1 MKRMWLAVGLIAAV
15 VLISAGALFLLTGIK
30 NDFDSKFD
38 SLYLL
43 VESGDSAAAA
53 SAAKELTEYWMERHH
68 TLCRIV
74 RHGQLDQITLAVAR
88 FEPLAVYGERG
99 ELAAEITR
107 CKLLLEDI
115 WDSELPT
122 LTNIF

>member
-15 VLISAGALFLLTGIK
+15 IIISAGALALLTSIK
-30 NDFDSKFD
+30 NDFDAQFD
-38 SLYLL
+38 SLYEL
-43 VESGDSAAAA
+43 VKSGDNAAAAAAA
-53 SAAKELTEYWMERHH
+53 SELTEYWMERHH

-88 FEPLAVYGERG
+88 FEPLALYGERG

-122 LTNIF
+122 FTNIF

>member
-1 MKRMWLAVGLIAAV
+1 MKRMWLALGLIAAV
-15 VLISAGALFLLTGIK
+15 VGISSGALILLTGIK
-30 NDFDSKFD
+30 SDFDARFEE
-38 SLYLL
+38 LYEL
-43 VESGDSAAAA
+43 VESGDNAAAA
-53 SAAKELTEYWMERHH
+53 AKAKELTDYWMDKHH

-74 RHGQLDQITLAVAR
+74 RHAQLDQITLAVAR
-88 FEPLAVYGERG
+88 FEPLALYGERG

-122 LTNIF
+122 FTNIF

>member
-1 MKRMWLAVGLIAAV
+1 MWLALGLIVAV
-15 VLISAGALFLLTGIK
+15 IVVSSGALFLLTGIK
-30 NDFDSKFD
+30 NDFDARFD
-38 SLYLL
+38 SLYRL
-43 VESGDSAAAA
+43 VEENDSEAAAE
-53 SAAKELTEYWMERHH
+53 AARQLTDYWMEKHH

-74 RHGQLDQITLAVAR
+74 RHTQLDQITLAVAR
-88 FEPLAVYGERG
+88 FEPLALYGERG

-122 LTNIF
+122 FMNIF

>member
-1 MKRMWLAVGLIAAV
+1 MKRMWLAVGHIAAV

-122 LTNIF
+122 FTNIF

>member
-53 SAAKELTEYWMERHH
+53 GAAKELTEYWMERHH

-122 LTNIF
+122 FTNIF

>member
-1 MKRMWLAVGLIAAV
+1 MKRMWLALGLIVAV
-15 VLISAGALFLLTGIK
+15 IVVSSGALFLLTGIK
-30 NDFDSKFD
+30 NDFDARFD
-38 SLYLL
+38 SLYRL
-43 VESGDSAAAA
+43 VEENDSEAAAE
-53 SAAKELTEYWMERHH
+53 AARQLTDYWMEKHH

-74 RHGQLDQITLAVAR
+74 RHTQLDQITLAVAR
-88 FEPLAVYGERG
+88 FEPLALYGERG

-122 LTNIF
+122 FMNIF

>member
-53 SAAKELTEYWMERHH
+53 SAARELTEYWMERHH

>member
-43 VESGDSAAAA
+43 VESGDFAAAA
-53 SAAKELTEYWMERHH
+53 SAARELTEYWMERHH

>member
-1 MKRMWLAVGLIAAV
+1 M
-15 VLISAGALFLLTGIK
+15 T
-30 NDFDSKFD
+30 D
-38 SLYLL
+38 
-43 VESGDSAAAA
+43 
-53 SAAKELTEYWMERHH
+53 YWMDKHH

-74 RHGQLDQITLAVAR
+74 RHAQLDQITLAVAR
-88 FEPLAVYGERG
+88 FEPLALYGERG

-122 LTNIF
+122 FTNIF

>member
-15 VLISAGALFLLTGIK
+15 VLISAGAFFLLTGIK

>member
-1 MKRMWLAVGLIAAV
+1 MWLALGLIVAV
-15 VLISAGALFLLTGIK
+15 IVVSSGALFLLTGIK
-30 NDFDSKFD
+30 NDFDARFD
-38 SLYLL
+38 SLYRL
-43 VESGDSAAAA
+43 VEENDSEAAAE
-53 SAAKELTEYWMERHH
+53 AARQLTDYWMERHH

-74 RHGQLDQITLAVAR
+74 RHTQLDQITLAVAR
-88 FEPLAVYGERG
+88 FEPLALYGERG

-122 LTNIF
+122 FMNIF

>member
-53 SAAKELTEYWMERHH
+53 SAARELTEYWMERHH

-122 LTNIF
+122 FTNIF

>member
-1 MKRMWLAVGLIAAV
+1 MKRMWLALGLIVAV
-15 VLISAGALFLLTGIK
+15 IVVSSGALFLLTGIK
-30 NDFDSKFD
+30 NDFDARFD
-38 SLYLL
+38 SLYRL
-43 VESGDSAAAA
+43 VEENDSEAAAE
-53 SAAKELTEYWMERHH
+53 AARQLTDYWMERHH

-74 RHGQLDQITLAVAR
+74 RHTQLDQITLAVAR
-88 FEPLAVYGERG
+88 FEPLALYGERG

-122 LTNIF
+122 FMNIF

>member
-122 LTNIF
+122 FTNIF

>member
-1 MKRMWLAVGLIAAV
+1 MKRMWLAVGFIAAV
-15 VLISAGALFLLTGIK
+15 IIVSTGALILLTSIK
-30 NDFDSKFD
+30 NDFDTRFD
-38 SLYLL
+38 SLYEM
-43 VESGDSAAAA
+43 VESGDNAAAAAAA
-53 SAAKELTEYWMERHH
+53 SELTEYWMERHR

-88 FEPLAVYGERG
+88 FEPLAAYGECG

-115 WDSELPT
+115 WSSELPSFA
-122 LTNIF
+122 NIF

>member
-15 VLISAGALFLLTGIK
+15 VLISAGALFSLTGIK

-53 SAAKELTEYWMERHH
+53 SAARELTEYWMERHH

-122 LTNIF
+122 FTNIF

>member
-53 SAAKELTEYWMERHH
+53 SAAKELTEYWMEHHH